1 MEDPII
7 TTREAAELLGVS
19 TRTAQ
24 TWIETNTLDSWKTPG
39 GHRRVRRSAVMELK
53 ARLATE
59 RIHGPARVLVHA
71 PRHKAQRF
79 VEMFSAMPECA
90 VHASSEV
97 DQTLLSAG
105 HLLPSVI
112 VLDFDAD
119 GSACMRVV
127 EAILAHPALG
137 HTHVVIAGD
146 VGGTDLSALPNAGRR
161 VHVVTSR
168 KSAGT
173 LQSTV
178 RRLLGDGGPLT
189 RPALEPLSGDPAAN
203 EAQRLIAVAASGLV
217 DSPAEESFDEIT
229 RLAATILEAPIA
241 LLTLLTPDRQW
252 FKSRWGLEAAE
263 TPRSWAFCNFT
274 ILQDG
279 VFVVEDATIDLRFAS
294 NPLVTGDP
302 HIRFYAGVNIC
313 DVQGY
318 RLGSLCVIDRTPR
331 RLLDSQRDALT
342 TLGRL
347 ASDHINLRVMERKL
361 RWATAQPASPTA
373 TSGA

>member
-1 MEDPII
+1 
-7 TTREAAELLGVS
+7 
-19 TRTAQ
+19 
-24 TWIETNTLDSWKTPG
+24 
-39 GHRRVRRSAVMELK
+39 
-53 ARLATE
+53 
-59 RIHGPARVLVHA
+59 
-71 PRHKAQRF
+71 
-79 VEMFSAMPECA
+79 
-90 VHASSEV
+90 
-97 DQTLLSAG
+97 
-105 HLLPSVI
+105 
-112 VLDFDAD
+112 
-119 GSACMRVV
+119 
-127 EAILAHPALG
+127 
-137 HTHVVIAGD
+137 
-146 VGGTDLSALPNAGRR
+146 
-161 VHVVTSR
+161 
-168 KSAGT
+168 
-173 LQSTV
+173 
-178 RRLLGDGGPLT
+178 
-189 RPALEPLSGDPAAN
+189 LSGDPAAN